1 MARKSNSLAKYDS
14 ENSVKYSKPDSKSRN
29 LENEIC
35 DLEYKLKDIVNIIE
49 QLCECVRAL
58 NTSNVRLTDVDEFL
72 KKAEEFV
79 KNNK

>member
-1 MARKSNSLAKYDS
+1 MARKSKNLAKYDS
-14 ENSVKYSKPDSKSRN
+14 ENSVKYSKSDSKSSN

-35 DLEYKLKDIVNIIE
+35 DLEYKLKDVVCIIE

>member
-1 MARKSNSLAKYDS
+1 MAKKSNSLAKYDS

-35 DLEYKLKDIVNIIE
+35 DLECKLKDVVNVIE